1 MDNRMKIGMVAATFV
16 ACAGLLAA
24 PVASAGEKVITARY
38 AGVGYDTS
46 VDTNRDGFFVGLTLA
61 DWQGTFGQAKVA
73 ITSEWYVFPRQCR
86 DGYDL
91 PAALVKS
98 SSLIT
103 VPDQSQLFGFST
115 DGWLCLSTTT
125 GAYYG
130 EVYGAYI
137 GGTGRFEGASGTFI
151 TRFEG
156 QNLDPTVGFR
166 SIRATLD
173 GRLAT
178 P

>member
-1 MDNRMKIGMVAATFV
+1 MNIRTKIWMLTATFV
-16 ACAGLLAA
+16 ACAGLVAA
-24 PVASAGEKVITARY
+24 PVASAGEKVITGRY

-46 VDTNRDGFFVGLTLA
+46 VDTNGDGFFVGLTMA
-61 DWQGTFGQAKVA
+61 DLQGTFGQSKLGV
-73 ITSEWYVFPRQCR
+73 TSEWYVYPRECR
-86 DGYDL
+86 DGYDV
-91 PAALVKS
+91 PFALVKS
-98 SSLIT
+98 ASVFT

-115 DGWLCLSTTT
+115 DGWLCLSTAT

-137 GGTGRFEGASGTFI
+137 GGTGRFEEASGTFI
-151 TRFEG
+151 TKFEG

-173 GRLAT
+173 GRLAK

>member
-1 MDNRMKIGMVAATFV
+1 MDAKTKFAMLAATFV
-16 ACAGLLAA
+16 ACAGLLVA
-24 PVASAGEKVITARY
+24 PAASAGDKVIKARY
-38 AGVGYDTS
+38 AGVGYDTA
-46 VDTNRDGFFVGLTLA
+46 VDTNGDGFPVGLTLA
-61 DWQGTFGQAKVA
+61 DWQGTFGQSKVA

-86 DGYDL
+86 EGFDVPL
-91 PAALVKS
+91 ALVS
-98 SSLIT
+98 SASLIT

-115 DGWLCLSTTT
+115 DGWICLSTST

-151 TRFEG
+151 TKFDG
-156 QNLDPTVGFR
+156 QNLDPTIGFR

-173 GRLAT
+173 GQLT
-178 P
+178 MP